1 MFINIKSLKSK
12 LLKKGSFSKAILF
25 SFIISVV
32 ACFILQFFQLSH
44 NIWAVTNWIVQN
56 IGIFVLSFVF
66 IFFLQLFLLSIIG
79 NLYYSS
85 TVTFIILVAI
95 GYSNSKKISVLG
107 EPLYPIDFYQIR
119 NIKSLFEM
127 IGGSVSLLHIIGIL
141 LLCGTFVYLYKK
153 LPKMKVSIRLR
164 VITFTLSIFVIYS
177 YLHFSEGFINV
188 LAAGAGVEVVLWNQP
203 ENYETNGFVFGLLSN
218 LENNVM
224 EEPEAYSEETINQI
238 VEKYKLKA
246 NEYNKQRNVLTKGE
260 KPNIIFVMD
269 ETFWDPTRLESL
281 SFSEDPIKE
290 LYEIMSKHS
299 SGLLLSPEF
308 GGNTANVE
316 FEALTGLSMYNLI
329 PSSIPY
335 QQSLSKE
342 SAFPSIVS
350 LLEDKGYDTLA
361 IHPYKKVFYSRD
373 SVYSALGFNSFLG
386 ETDMKHIS
394 RLSKNAYVSD
404 QAVVDEIL
412 DKLKST
418 DSPIFIHAV
427 TMQNHLPIQTG
438 RHGTNSI
445 NITGLDGELKEELE
459 TYSQGIKQSAIA
471 MKNLTDALSELT
483 EPTIVV
489 FFGDHL
495 PSFSTSVY
503 EEAGF
508 TKADPHESER
518 LKSETPLFIYS
529 NFSMEKRAL
538 NTMSPA
544 FLGVTLLDML
554 EQPLS
559 PYYAMLQDIKSRI
572 PGLKLDVM
580 VDSNN
585 NIKMELTAEEKSLL
599 EEYKL
604 IQYDLLKGKK
614 YSCPLMFNDSDMHQ

>member
-394 RLSKNAYVSD
+394 RLSENAYVSD
-404 QAVVDEIL
+404 QAVVDEVL
-412 DKLKST
+412 DKLQNT
-418 DSPIFIHAV
+418 DSPMFIHAV
-427 TMQNHLPIQTG
+427 TMQNHLPIQAG

-445 NITGLDGELKEELE
+445 TITGLEGELKEELE
-459 TYSQGIKQSAIA
+459 TYSQGIKQSALA
-471 MKNLTDALSELT
+471 MRNLTDALSELT

-580 VDSNN
+580 VDSDN
-585 NIKMELTAEEKSLL
+585 NIKTELTAEEKSLL